1 MAAHFSVERQ
11 GALATIALTGRFD
24 FASRLRFQR
33 VRDELAADASTRYVV
48 LDFARVTGIDS
59 SALGM
64 MLLMQDALAPGRK
77 RLAIRNARVGV
88 RAILEV
94 ADFGPMLLD

>member
-1 MAAHFSVERQ
+1 MAAHFSVERRD
-11 GALATIALTGRFD
+11 ALATVALSGRFD

-33 VRDELAADASTRYVV
+33 VRDELATDTATRDVV

-77 RLAIRNARVGV
+77 RLSIRNAQYGV

-94 ADFGPMLLD
+94 ADFGPLLVD